1 MTDDGPL
8 FSAAQAPRKR
18 PRTRKA
24 AAASPPPDLRPVQVY
39 RVRVT
44 TDLIVAARDAAEARA
59 AVGSDLPWHSV
70 GEVTRVTTREG
81 CSEDELDAVPWVGA
95 TCHDERRT
103 VAELLEVSR

>member
-1 MTDDGPL
+1 MIDDGPL

-18 PRTRKA
+18 SRKRKA
-24 AAASPPPDLRPVQVY
+24 APPPPDLRPVQVY

-70 GEVTRVTTREG
+70 GEVTRVTTRES
-81 CSEDELDAVPWVGA
+81 CSEDELDALPWVGA